1 MIGERQT
8 PQMRER
14 NLEIMEMRKTGMT
27 LKAIGQK
34 YGIRAETVR
43 QILLRQQ
50 RIEEKRQRGRK
61 WRTGQCTEN

>member
-27 LKAIGQK
+27 LKAIGQR
-34 YGIRAETVR
+34 YGICAETVR
-43 QILLRQQ
+43 QILLRQK
-50 RIEEKRQRGRK
+50 RIEEKRQRGRI
-61 WRTGQCTEN
+61 